1 MTILFKGLTRP
12 AMIFGVPILPLVVS
26 IGGCALLSVYISKLM
41 LFLIPV
47 VVIKMRYMAKADER
61 FFDLILLKLKCRGNG
76 TANRYYGANSL
87 LAQKYDSVD
96 VKEFIDSM
104 KLNQRAA
111 IEDKIPYSS
120 HVDDFIV
127 KTKTTDLISTWEVSG
142 TAFECESERSLDII
156 TEQINT
162 LIKSFSGVPVTVYTH
177 HSRFSFYDS
186 FSSDSGNAFAD
197 KVSTLY
203 YGGIKNNQFRAN
215 NIYVTICYQP
225 FGRIERAESKSLSLD
240 KKKSALNSTI
250 KSMKEIRNRFETA
263 LLRFGARPLGLYE
276 EGAVVYSSQISFYN
290 YLLTGRFQKIRI
302 SKTPLYALLG
312 NADVFFSSDAGQVKS
327 ALGSRFFRCIE
338 IKDWVSD
345 TVTGIYDCLLYADCD
360 YVLTQ
365 SYTAMSKSE
374 ALESIKDAEKKLRSA
389 EDDAVSQRDELILSR
404 DQLMSGEIGFGKYH
418 FSLMVYADTI
428 NDVVRDTNKLI
439 SMLTDLGFIVTLST
453 ISLPAAFCA
462 QMPGVY
468 SLRPRLVPVSSK
480 NFAEMASFHNFYRG
494 KRDLNPWGEAIA
506 ILKTPSGQPYYLNL
520 HNSVLMKNEYGEKTL
535 GNTSVIGTAGVG
547 KTMTLNFIATML
559 QKYAKPE
566 SFADTART
574 KRQTTVYF
582 DKDRGAELS
591 VRALGGQYYTVKNGH
606 PTGWNPFQLEKTK
619 RNVAFIKQLMALC
632 VTRTSADTLNTRQA
646 KQLHKAVDAVM
657 DFPKE
662 SRINGV
668 SRLLENINEPA
679 TKEARDNGLKIRLSQ
694 WAKGGEFGWV
704 FDNEND
710 TFDIGDCDNFGID
723 GTEFLDDENVCSP
736 ISFYLIYRV
745 TQLLDGRR
753 LVMFFDEF
761 WKWLSNKAFS
771 DFVYNKL
778 KTIRKLNGLVVPAT
792 QSPDEILKS
801 DISAAVIE
809 VCSTKIFLANP
820 DATEKDYIEGFKVTQ
835 EEFDII
841 KGLDPQSRQ
850 FLIKKSPLKKG
861 DLRSFS
867 ALVTMDL
874 SGLGVYTKVLSASVD
889 NLEIFDSIF
898 REGMKP
904 EEWLDTFI
912 EQAI

>member
-1 MTILFKGLTRP
+1 MTILFKALTRP
-12 AMIFGVPILPLVVS
+12 AMIIGVPILPLIVS
-26 IGGCALLSVYISKLM
+26 IGGCALLAVYISKLM
-41 LFLIPV
+41 LLLIPV
-47 VVIKMRYMAKADER
+47 LVFKMRFMAKEDER
-61 FFDLILLKLKCRGNG
+61 FFDMLLLKLKCLGNP
-76 TANRYYGANSL
+76 TANRFYGANSL

-96 VKEFIDSM
+96 VKEFIESM
-104 KLNQRAA
+104 KLNQRAP

-127 KTKTTDLISTWEVSG
+127 KTKTTDLISTWEISG
-142 TAFECESERSLDII
+142 TAFECESEQSLETI

-162 LIKSFSGVPVTVYTH
+162 LIKSFSGVPVTIYTH
-177 HSRFSFYDS
+177 HSRFSFFDS
-186 FSSDSGNAFAD
+186 FSSDSGNVFAD

-203 YGGIKNNQFRAN
+203 YEGIKKNQFRAN
-215 NIYVTICYQP
+215 NIYVTICFQP
-225 FGRIERAESKSLSLD
+225 FGKIERAESKSLSLGQ
-240 KKKSALNSTI
+240 KKNALNSTI
-250 KSMKEIRNRFETA
+250 KSMKEIRNRFDTA
-263 LLRFGARPLGLYE
+263 LQRFTAKPLGLHE
-276 EGAVVYSSQISFYN
+276 EGGIVFSSQISFYN

-302 SKTPLYALLG
+302 SQTPLYALLG

-374 ALESIKDAEKKLRSA
+374 ALDSIKDAEKKLRSA
-389 EDDAVSQRDELILSR
+389 EDDAVSQRDALVLSR

-418 FSLMVYADTI
+418 FSLMVYADSV

-439 SMLTDLGFIVTLST
+439 ATLTDLGFIVTLSST
-453 ISLPAAFCA
+453 SLPAAFCA
-462 QMPGVY
+462 QLPGVY
-468 SLRPRLVPVSSK
+468 TLRPRLVPVSSM

-494 KRDLNPWGEAIA
+494 KRDQNPWGEAIA
-506 ILKTPSGQPYYLNL
+506 ILKTPSKQPYYLNL
-520 HNSVLMKNEYGEKTL
+520 HNSVLMKDEYGEKTL
-535 GNTSVIGTAGVG
+535 GNTSVIGTAGSG

-559 QKYAKPE
+559 QKYSKPN
-566 SFADTART
+566 SFADSAKT
-574 KRQTTVYF
+574 KRLTTVYF

-591 VRALGGQYYTVKNGH
+591 VRALGGQYYTVQNGQ
-606 PTGWNPFQLEKTK
+606 PTGWNPFQLENTK
-619 RNVAFIKQLMALC
+619 RNLAFIKQLMALC
-632 VTRTSADTLNTRQA
+632 ANRTVHDTLTTRQA
-646 KQLHKAVDAVM
+646 IQLSKAVDAVM
-657 DFPKE
+657 KFEKKD
-662 SRINGV
+662 RVYGV
-668 SRLLENINEPA
+668 TRLLENINESA

-694 WAKGGEFGWV
+694 WAKGGQFGWV

-710 TFDIGDCDNFGID
+710 TFDIGECDNFGID
-723 GTEFLDDENVCSP
+723 GTEFLDDEDVCSP
-736 ISFYLIYRV
+736 ISFYLLYRV

-761 WKWLSNKAFS
+761 WKWLASKAFA

-778 KTIRKLNGLVVPAT
+778 KTIRKLNGLVIPAT

-801 DISAAVIE
+801 PISAAVIE

-820 DATEKDYIEGFKVTQ
+820 DADEKDYVKGFKVTE
-835 EEFDII
+835 EEFAII

-867 ALVTMDL
+867 ALVTLDL
-874 SGLGVYTKVLSASVD
+874 SGLGVYTKVLSSSVD
-889 NLEIFDSIF
+889 NLEIFDSIY
-898 REGMKP
+898 REGMRP
-904 EEWLDTFI
+904 EEWLDKFI
-912 EQAI
+912 ELAI